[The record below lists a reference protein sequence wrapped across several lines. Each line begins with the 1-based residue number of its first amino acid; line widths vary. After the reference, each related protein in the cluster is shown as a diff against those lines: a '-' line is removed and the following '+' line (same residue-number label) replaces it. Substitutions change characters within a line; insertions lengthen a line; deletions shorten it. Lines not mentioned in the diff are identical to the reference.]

1 MQSIEDIFDTNAAFY
16 RLHILIILP
25 LLFMTSCH
33 DGRWR
38 LFGLSAEEEEQVRL
52 SLSLADSLME
62 DHPDSAM
69 AVLRHDSALVLRAD
83 ISERM
88 MYALLKTQ
96 ADDKLYV
103 THKSDSVIREV
114 ADYFNEYGDARQ
126 QAQAWYL
133 LGRVSYDL
141 NHTSSALSA
150 WKKAL
155 AVEEETPVV
164 CRYKSR
170 TASWLG
176 GIYDKEK
183 MYKELLSFSHQ
194 AYSYAKQSDRDKELM
209 AYSLRNIGR
218 SYSYLKDNK
227 KAIPYYKKALN
238 TAKQLLDGE
247 LCQMIEE
254 ELSAVYIE
262 EGMLQKAG
270 QILSCSMKWTSK
282 EDLASYYYIKG
293 KYYEAMGETDSAVFY
308 YRKNIS
314 IASMYSKTLTV
325 KRLVELYDK
334 QNNHIEARKYRE
346 LGKIYED
353 SLTLQKQIETQDNDK
368 NVEENIKI
376 QKQNDELA
384 HNRLIIIASSCL
396 LGIVLVFIIFLI
408 TRKYKKNKKHFSD
421 ESRRSQEQIAR
432 LQSDLTSK
440 KSTIVTELNKSIIY
454 TSFTN
459 VRYQPSLQ
467 DFSQLEDVLNCVYD
481 NFTERLKLYY
491 PELSKEDIHLC
502 CMLKIGIPIKTIGV
516 YLRRSSSS
524 LSMMRKRLYEKFF
537 NKEGKPADFDT
548 FVKGF

>member
-1 MQSIEDIFDTNAAFY
+1 
-16 RLHILIILP
+16 
-25 LLFMTSCH
+25 MTSCH

-38 LFGLSAEEEEQVRL
+38 LFGLSAEEEERVRL
-52 SLSLADSLME
+52 SLTLADSLME
-62 DHPDSAM
+62 DNPDSAM
-69 AVLRHDSALVLRAD
+69 AVLRRDSALVLRAD

-114 ADYFNEYGDARQ
+114 ADYFNEHGDARQ

-170 TASWLG
+170 TASWLEEL
-176 GIYDKEK
+176 YDKNK
-183 MYKELLSFSHQ
+183 MYKDLLFCSQQ
-194 AYSYAKQSDRDKELM
+194 AYHYAERSDCARELM
-209 AYSLRNIGR
+209 LYALRDIGR
-218 SYSYLKDNK
+218 SYSFLKDNK
-227 KAIPYYKKALN
+227 KAIEYYKKALN
-238 TAKQLLDGE
+238 TAKQLLDDE

-254 ELSAVYIE
+254 ELAAVYIDE
-262 EGMLQKAG
+262 KLLHEAEI
-270 QILSCSMKWTSK
+270 ILNRHAKWISK
-282 EDLASYYYIKG
+282 EDLAPYYYTKG
-293 KYYEAMGETDSAVFY
+293 RYFEAKGEIDSAVFY
-308 YRKNIS
+308 YQKNIA

-325 KRLVELYDK
+325 KCLVELYDK
-334 QNNHIEARKYRE
+334 QNNHTEARKYRE

-353 SLTLQKQIETQDNDK
+353 SLTLLKQVETQDNDK
-368 NVEENIKI
+368 NVEENIKT
-376 QKQNDELA
+376 QKQNDELV
-384 HNRLIIIASSCL
+384 HNRLIIIVNSCL
-396 LGIVLVFIIFLI
+396 LGIVLVVIIFLI

-440 KSTIVTELNKSIIY
+440 KSIIVSELSKSIIY